1 MMNSKGMIR
10 TSSCFM
16 FILSA
21 LYLTACGSKGGGS
34 PAPATLPGADAAQLF
49 NYIKNQ
55 NPYTSWAAWPL
66 TTKLYPGRDPH
77 GAFLNNYVSDIAAAS
92 IAAATDPVAQHGMA
106 NGSIIVK
113 ENYGLDKTFAALT
126 VMYRVHNYNPPAGD
140 WFWAEYLPDGTVVV
154 SGKVADC
161 IACHS
166 NVNANDDLFTGDV
179 IDGVLVEPGAPPPVS
194 FKWRIQSLL
203 SAMCTECHRSSGTAG
218 FLQLTS
224 DASYTALVNQPAPKT
239 TGTLVVPGDS
249 VNSVL
254 YQRVSGIGLPA
265 GTARMP
271 FGKGPLSSG
280 NQNII
285 KIWIDQGANN
295 N

>member
-1 MMNSKGMIR
+1 MNSRSRIR
-10 TSSCFM
+10 TTSYYM
-16 FILSA
+16 FFLAA
-21 LYLTACGSKGGGS
+21 LCLTACSSKGGES

-77 GAFLNNYVSDIAAAS
+77 GAFLNNYVNNIAAKS
-92 IAAATDPVAQHGMA
+92 IAAATDPTAQHGMA
-106 NGSIIVK
+106 DGSIVVN
-113 ENYGLDKTFAALT
+113 ENYGPDKTLATLT
-126 VMYRVHNYNPPAGD
+126 VMYRVQNFNHAAGD
-140 WFWAEYLPDGTVVV
+140 WFWAKYEPDGTVDA
-154 SGKVADC
+154 SGAVASC
-161 IACHS
+161 IECHA
-166 NVNANDDLFTGDV
+166 NATVNDDLFTGDV
-179 IDGVLVEPGAPPPVS
+179 MDGVVVPEATPPVS

-203 SAMCTECHRSSGTAG
+203 SAMCAECHSASGTAS
-218 FLQLTS
+218 FLRLTS
-224 DASYTALVNQPAPKT
+224 DASYTALVNQPATKT

-254 YQRVSGIGLPA
+254 YQRVSGTGLPA

-280 NQNII
+280 NQDII

>member
-1 MMNSKGMIR
+1 MNSRGRIR
-10 TSSCFM
+10 MTSYYM
-16 FILSA
+16 FFLAA
-21 LYLTACGSKGGGS
+21 LCLTACGSKGGES

-77 GAFLNNYVSDIAAAS
+77 GAFLNNYVNDIAVNS
-92 IAAATDPVAQHGMA
+92 INAATDPAAQHGMA
-106 NGSIIVK
+106 DGSIVVK
-113 ENYGLDKTFAALT
+113 ENYGPDKTLAALT
-126 VMYRVHNYNPPAGD
+126 VMYKVQNFNPAAGD
-140 WFWAEYLPDGTVVV
+140 WFWAEYLPDGTVVL
-154 SGKVADC
+154 SGKVDGC
-161 IACHS
+161 IGCHV
-166 NVNANDDLFTGDV
+166 NVNANDMLFTGDV
-179 IDGVLVEPGAPPPVS
+179 MDGVEVEPGATPAVS

-203 SAMCTECHRSSGTAG
+203 SAMCAECHSSSGIAS
-218 FLQLTS
+218 FLHLTS
-224 DASYTALVNQPAPKT
+224 DASYTALVNQPASKT

-271 FGKGPLSSG
+271 LGKGPFSSS
-280 NQNII
+280 NQLII

>member
-1 MMNSKGMIR
+1 
-10 TSSCFM
+10 M
-16 FILSA
+16 FILAA
-21 LYLTACGSKGGGS
+21 LCLTACSSKGGES

-77 GAFLNNYVSDIAAAS
+77 GAFLNNYVSDVAAAS
-92 IAAATDPVAQHGMA
+92 IAAATDLVALHGMA
-106 NGSIIVK
+106 NGSIVVE
-113 ENYGLDKTFAALT
+113 ENYGPDKTLAALT
-126 VMYRVHNYNPPAGD
+126 VMYRVQNFNPAAGD
-140 WFWAEYLPDGTVVV
+140 WFWAEYLPDGTVVL
-154 SGKVADC
+154 SGKVDGC
-161 IACHS
+161 IGCHV
-166 NVNANDDLFTGDV
+166 NVNANDMLFTGDV
-179 IDGVLVEPGAPPPVS
+179 IDGVDVPEGRPAVS
-194 FKWRIQSLL
+194 FKWRVQSLL
-203 SAMCTECHRSSGTAG
+203 SAMCAECHSASGTAS
-218 FLQLTS
+218 FLHLTS
-224 DASYTALVNQPAPKT
+224 DASYTVLVNQPATKT

-254 YQRVSGIGLPA
+254 YQRVSGIGLSA

-285 KIWIDQGANN
+285 KIWIDQGAKNN
-295 N
+295 

>member
-1 MMNSKGMIR
+1 MDSKGRIR
-10 TSSCFM
+10 TTSCLM
-16 FILSA
+16 FILAA
-21 LYLTACGSKGGGS
+21 LCLTACGSKGGES

-92 IAAATDPVAQHGMA
+92 IAAATDPSALHGMA
-106 NGSIIVK
+106 NGSIVVE
-113 ENYGLDKTFAALT
+113 ENYGPDKTLAALT
-126 VMYRVHNYNPPAGD
+126 VMYRVQNFNPAAGD
-140 WFWAEYLPDGTVVV
+140 WFWAEYLPDGTVVL
-154 SGKVADC
+154 SGKVDGC
-161 IACHS
+161 IGCHVT
-166 NVNANDDLFTGDV
+166 VNANDMLFTGDV
-179 IDGVLVEPGAPPPVS
+179 MDGVDAPEGTKPTVS
-194 FKWRIQSLL
+194 FKWRVQSLL
-203 SAMCTECHRSSGTAG
+203 SAMCAECHRSSGTAS
-218 FLQLTS
+218 FLHLTS
-224 DASYTALVNQPAPKT
+224 DASYTVLVNQPATKT

-265 GTARMP
+265 GAARMP

-285 KIWIDQGANN
+285 KTWIDQGANN